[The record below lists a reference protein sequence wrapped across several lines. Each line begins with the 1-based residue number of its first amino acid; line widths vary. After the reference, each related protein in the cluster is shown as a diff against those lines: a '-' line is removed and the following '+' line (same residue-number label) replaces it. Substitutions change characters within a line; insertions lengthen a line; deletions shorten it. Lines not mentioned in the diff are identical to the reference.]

1 MGKNEF
7 ESITQS
13 TAFDLLENLKS
24 DDGTEGID
32 LVSLLSDDPPVS
44 SPESYASNTSLDEDD
59 DLVVKTDDT
68 SFLFAKQQ
76 KFKVKEEPF
85 TDYNNGQLP
94 LNDFVASFLETS
106 TTDKKP
112 TQIQQKPQ
120 LFTTPFTGLLPNF
133 FPQIIPSIPTT
144 INPMAQPIV
153 QTPLKTCKVEED
165 EKVEARRKRLKRR
178 REQRQPEMKIE
189 EEIKKEDNP
198 QKSKELKRQK
208 RLIKNRESAQA
219 SRERKKLYVQGLEK
233 KLSELTTKTNTLSS
247 KVISLEEEN
256 KILREQLQKALR
268 GEKIEEPIPK
278 KRKLSHEIP
287 PQNVKLPLPP
297 MSMMNMFSRNFWTQ
311 LIQQPTFPGTNGS
324 QVVLFVMLF
333 CVGVFML
340 QTGIN
345 FDKAAPAFPLDKKQG
360 TVSEHVEMKRAGGRT
375 LLVETSPK
383 GSDKPNTEISKDIE
397 SLQGELVNFLKLISD
412 EKNIS
417 KKAKV
422 ENIDVN
428 QWKELEELIGKI
440 SLGWD
445 TDKQNLLF
453 KFPMK
458 NDLSETKDQHELK
471 NVVSVS
477 RNLLSEIC
485 NKLTKVC

>member
-1 MGKNEF
+1 MGKNQF

-32 LVSLLSDDPPVS
+32 LVSLLSEDPAVS

-68 SFLFAKQQ
+68 FLFTKQQ

-106 TTDKKP
+106 STDKKQ

-120 LFTTPFTGLLPNF
+120 LFTAPFTGLLPSF
-133 FPQIIPSIPTT
+133 FPQMIPTITPT
-144 INPMAQPIV
+144 INPMTQPIV
-153 QTPLKTCKVEED
+153 QTQVKNCKVEED

-178 REQRQPEMKIE
+178 REQRQPEVKSE
-189 EEIKKEDNP
+189 DEIKKEENP
-198 QKSKELKRQK
+198 HKSKELKRQK

-233 KLSELTTKTNTLSS
+233 KLSELTSKTNSLST
-247 KVISLEEEN
+247 KVMSLEEEN

-268 GEKIEEPIPK
+268 GEKVEEPIPK
-278 KRKLSHEIP
+278 KRKLCNEIP

-297 MSMMNMFSRNFWTQ
+297 MSMMNMFNRNFWTQ

-345 FDKAAPAFPLDKKQG
+345 FDKTAPAFPLDKKQ
-360 TVSEHVEMKRAGGRT
+360 VSEHVEMKRAGGRT
-375 LLVETSPK
+375 LLETSPK
-383 GSDKPNTEISKDIE
+383 GSDKPNTEIAKDIE
-397 SLQGELVNFLKLISD
+397 SLQGEFVNFLKVISD

-422 ENIDVN
+422 ENIDMN

-440 SLGWD
+440 SLSWD

-458 NDLSETKDQHELK
+458 DEISETKDQHELK

-485 NKLTKVC
+485 TKLTKVC